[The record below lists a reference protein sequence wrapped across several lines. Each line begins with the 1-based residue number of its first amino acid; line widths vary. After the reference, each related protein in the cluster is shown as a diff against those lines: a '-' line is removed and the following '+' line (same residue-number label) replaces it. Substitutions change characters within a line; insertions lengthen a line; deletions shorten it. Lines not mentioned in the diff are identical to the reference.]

1 MNNFSEEF
9 LIEGVGSRNFESPFI
24 LVNSEKHAFP
34 AAKIIV
40 GNLVIN
46 AFLENS
52 NSWKI
57 SFSIVSSEIKMFE
70 QIKEFSIKEDFFRI
84 LVVSKPQNIIFKG
97 IDLPKHAPTQS
108 KEIESVFDNVPK
120 IETSLIDALPE
131 DTQIL
136 LEEEIKEK
144 EEDSLET
151 NFALDEIINQNKVNL
166 EWLSSRYKIPASI
179 GDSVIVSEG
188 EGKIVG
194 ATAEKVIVETKTAG
208 FIQADLKK
216 EINFID

>member
-9 LIEGVGSRNFESPFI
+9 LIEGVGSKNFEPPFL
-24 LVNSEKHAFP
+24 LVNSEKHTFP

-40 GNLVIN
+40 GNLVIKV
-46 AFLENS
+46 FLENS
-52 NSWKI
+52 NSWKV

-70 QIKEFSIKEDFFRI
+70 QIKEFSIEENSFRI
-84 LVVSKPQNIIFKG
+84 LIVSKPQNIIFKG
-97 IDLPKHAPTQS
+97 IDLPKQNLQQGKD
-108 KEIESVFDNVPK
+108 KEIESIFDDVSNIK
-120 IETSLIDALPE
+120 SSLIDALPE

-136 LEEEIKEK
+136 LEEDIK
-144 EEDSLET
+144 EEDSET

-166 EWLSSRYKIPASI
+166 EWLGSRYKIPASI
-179 GDSVIVSEG
+179 GDKVIVSEG

-194 ATAEKVIVETKTAG
+194 ATAEKVIVETKAAG
-208 FIQADLKK
+208 LIQADLEK